1 MAQFPHIEWLDLQ
14 NNGVLTECAVMKRDG
29 NGNIYFFPVTSLDS
43 VDKQRL
49 RNILTGRNARNFPL
63 WDLMQ
68 QVTLG
73 NGVNALEYFHQLV
86 KVLTPNGQIIDATAG
101 RVGAAR
107 RHVAKPTESDF
118 AGSETPAAAQEPAPA
133 AAVGEKDTRTPAEKR
148 AATLAAKKA
157 AKDGK

>member
-1 MAQFPHIEWLDLQ
+1 MAQYPHIEWLDLQ
-14 NNGVLTECAVMKRDG
+14 NNGVLTESAIMKRDS

-49 RNILTGRNARNFPL
+49 RNILTGRNAKNFPL

-107 RHVAKPTESDF
+107 HVAKPTQSDF
-118 AGSETPAAAQEPAPA
+118 AESAPA
-133 AAVGEKDTRTPAEKR
+133 QGKQESAPAVGEKDTRTPAEKR

-157 AKDGK
+157 AKEG